1 MVTITAADLLPA
13 ARALGPSL
21 AERSERIEATRTL
34 PDDVVADLRD
44 AGLFRLLTPA
54 GLGGPEADVATAAD
68 VIAEVARH
76 DGGAAWCVMIAGT
89 TTLQAGFLPLDVA
102 QLVFGSPDSCAGGY
116 AAPVG
121 RAVPVDGGLR
131 VTGTWAWG
139 SGTRHCTWIGGG
151 TRIVD
156 ADGKPTR
163 RDDGLYA
170 PFVFFDR
177 DDVDHVD
184 NWHVTGLAGSG
195 SADYRVEDAF
205 VPEGRWLQMM
215 DAAPR
220 LDGPTWRFPFYG
232 MLAIGIAAV
241 SIGLLDGAVDRFAE
255 LASAKK
261 PEGSGRTLAERGS
274 AQTVLSTAE
283 ATARSARAFLHD
295 TIGAAW
301 TTAEAGDPLTTE
313 HRRSLRLAACDG
325 AQRCA
330 DALSALGREAG
341 GAAVYLREP
350 LQQKVRDGQVAST
363 HAMVAPRIHELTGRL
378 HLGLETDTTLL

>member
-1 MVTITAADLLPA
+1 MATITAADLLPA

-121 RAVPVDGGLR
+121 RAVPVNGGLR

-274 AQTVLSTAE
+274 TQTVLSTAE